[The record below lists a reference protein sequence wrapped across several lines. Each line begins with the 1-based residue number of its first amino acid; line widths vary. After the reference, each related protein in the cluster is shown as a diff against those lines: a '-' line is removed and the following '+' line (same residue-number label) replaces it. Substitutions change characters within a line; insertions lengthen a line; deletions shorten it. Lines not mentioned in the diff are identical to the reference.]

1 MRFFKYRFL
10 AALSA
15 MLAML
20 LGFTP
25 SAHAVPSFAR
35 QTGMACA
42 ACHTTF
48 PELTEFGRMFK
59 LNGYVLTG
67 MQQIESGQQAGTYPK
82 LKINEIPPLSAMFM
96 TGVSNMSKTL
106 QDPGD
111 GSNTQNANFEF
122 PQQLSLFFAGEIS
135 EHMGVFSQITY
146 THDTDH
152 FSIDNTDFR
161 YATHGKFGDA
171 DAIYGITINNN
182 PTVEDVYQGT
192 PAWGFPFI
200 SSPVTPSP
208 IATTLIDGTLAQD
221 VAGVG
226 GYTFIANHWYLG
238 ATLYRS
244 EHAGVSEPY
253 GASAPPTIK
262 GLAPYWRFA
271 FHNDFGQNESE
282 IGIYGIQAN
291 ITPTGTGGT
300 ADKFTDNA
308 IDGYFEH
315 FIGGDSIVVRGT
327 YIHEKADLDA
337 SNPGTSDKLNTLK
350 LNGGYH
356 FGSYA
361 AVTVGGFRTT
371 GSTDTTRYAASPD
384 PLLVGSGC
392 GIANPDPVTG
402 AVTACDPV
410 PGFGS
415 ANGSP
420 DTNGWILQGTY
431 LPWQNVQLG
440 LQYTWYTKF
449 NGASTNY
456 DGLGRDAKD
465 NNTLFGY
472 AWFMW

>member
-1 MRFFKYRFL
+1 MNSFKYHFL
-10 AALSA
+10 AITATIG
-15 MLAML
+15 AML
-20 LGFTP
+20 LGFAP
-25 SAHAVPSFAR
+25 SAYAVPSFAR

-67 MQQIESGQQAGTYPK
+67 MQQLESGQQEGTYPK

-96 TGVSNMSKTL
+96 TGVSSMSKPL

-111 GSNTQNANFEF
+111 GSNTQNGNFEF

-161 YATHGKFGDA
+161 YVAHGKFGDA
-171 DAIYGITINNN
+171 DAIYGLTINNN

-208 IATTLIDGTLAQD
+208 IASTLIDGTLAQD

-226 GYTFIANHWYLG
+226 GYTFIADHWYLG

-244 EHAGVSEPY
+244 EHAAISEPY
-253 GASAPPTIK
+253 GSTAPPTIK

-271 FHNDFGQNESE
+271 FHNDFGHNESE

-291 ITPTGTGGT
+291 ITPTGASSTSTG
-300 ADKFTDNA
+300 DKFTDNA

-337 SNPGTSDKLNTLK
+337 SAPGTSDTLNTLK

-361 AVTVGGFRTT
+361 AVILGAFRTT
-371 GSTDTTRYAASPD
+371 GSTDTARYAPSPV
-384 PLLVGSGC
+384 PPTP
-392 GIANPDPVTG
+392 PD
-402 AVTACDPV
+402 APV

-420 DTNGWILQGTY
+420 DTTGWILQGTY

-440 LQYTWYTKF
+440 LQYTWYNKF

-456 DGLGRDAKD
+456 DALGRDAKD